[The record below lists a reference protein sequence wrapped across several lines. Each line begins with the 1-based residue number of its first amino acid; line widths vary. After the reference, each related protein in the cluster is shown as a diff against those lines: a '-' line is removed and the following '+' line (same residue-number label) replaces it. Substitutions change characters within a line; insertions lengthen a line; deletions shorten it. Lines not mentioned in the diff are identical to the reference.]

1 MPTRRHLLATPL
13 MLAPA
18 AVRAQGATPAILA
31 AGAVKHAV
39 EEIQAGLRAEGRP
52 VPDAAFDTVGALRDR
67 IIAGERPA
75 VTLLS
80 EQAIAALAQRGLVPA
95 EGVAEIGRTGVA
107 LAAPAGRPVPDISTE
122 AAFRAALLAADSLAF
137 ADPARGATAGRH
149 FAATLE
155 RLGIAEAMRPKLR
168 LVPFG
173 VEGVNMA
180 SRGEVALAVSQA
192 TEIIDRPGVQLVGLL
207 PDALQLWT
215 VYRAAI
221 VQDGEDARALL
232 ALFGTAPAQAAF
244 ARIGFRR
251 G

>member
-1 MPTRRHLLATPL
+1 MHRRVVLGAALLPLMADRGHAQATP
-13 MLAPA
+13 P
-18 AVRAQGATPAILA
+18 IFA

-39 EEIQAGLRAEGRP
+39 EELREGLRAAGHP
-52 VPDAAFDTVGALRDR
+52 VPEAAYDTVGALRDR
-67 IIAGERPA
+67 VLAGERPA
-75 VTLLS
+75 VALLS
-80 EQAIAALAQRGLVPA
+80 AEVIAVIAARGLVPA
-95 EGVAEIGRTGVA
+95 DGVAEVGRTGVA
-107 LAAPAGRPVPDISTE
+107 LAAPAGRPVPDISTPE
-122 AAFRAALLAADSLAF
+122 SFRAALLATESLAF

-149 FAATLE
+149 FAGLLD
-155 RLGIAEAMRPKLR
+155 RLGIAEQMRPKLR

-221 VQDGEDARALL
+221 IRDGEEARGLL
-232 ALFGTAPAQAAF
+232 SLFTGEAARTAF
-244 ARIGFRR
+244 ARIGFRPM
-251 G
+251 